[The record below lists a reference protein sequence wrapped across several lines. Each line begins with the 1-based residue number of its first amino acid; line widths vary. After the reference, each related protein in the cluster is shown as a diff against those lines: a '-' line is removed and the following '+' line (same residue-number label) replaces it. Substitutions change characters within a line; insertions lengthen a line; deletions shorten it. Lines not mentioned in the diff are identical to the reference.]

1 MTLIIIYIFSVQYV
15 CKLDFW
21 THILWALDLALEAG
35 VTEAFPSLPVACAAY
50 LNPSRDH
57 AGVSSVLAHL
67 PVLLVQFCSRS
78 EFCFS
83 FRHRDILLP
92 LCEILA
98 EGILCSCSSTKA
110 AMILLLVHCLPPA
123 FGSGR
128 DLFLVPVQGR
138 SWFLLLSR
146 SGSVVDL
153 HASFRLSQESLLIP
167 PASAVSMIWFL
178 VIYRRSKVLCL
189 SREFVRE
196 QLYCGFPLD
205 NLPSEFISASFL
217 LVRLRYLG
225 LSRFASFRCSRVLQV
240 LKNRDMVGPALMQK
254 GNLFAVSTWVMVL
267 LSSRLSFR

>member
-1 MTLIIIYIFSVQYV
+1 MTLIIIYIYSIQYV
-15 CKLDFW
+15 CKLNFW
-21 THILWALDLALEAG
+21 THILCALDLALEAG

-128 DLFLVPVQGR
+128 DLFLVPVQGG
-138 SWFLLLSR
+138 SWFLLSR

-178 VIYRRSKVLCL
+178 VIYRRSKFFVCRESLCGSNSLAGFL
-189 SREFVRE
+189 SIIYRA
-196 QLYCGFPLD
+196 
-205 NLPSEFISASFL
+205 NLFL
-217 LVRLRYLG
+217 L
-225 LSRFASFRCSRVLQV
+225 
-240 LKNRDMVGPALMQK
+240 
-254 GNLFAVSTWVMVL
+254 LFC
-267 LSSRLSFR
+267 